1 MEAISLSPRRLTLT
15 GVSKVTVSQ
24 WRSVWG
30 PALKECSPA
39 AYAAVYG
46 GRDPKNCARPPYT
59 LRDLPEARRSDPASQ
74 TLVWTL
80 TGQEVL
86 AYEHAFLPA
95 WELAG
100 HKGVGPKD
108 KRIPFRVADCV
119 VLGPDGHPLPSGE
132 RTWPLSRAQWPLPGD
147 PEHTPCRLQFRAGL
161 HVRHNNKFLGNPT
174 WPEVLFAMCKRV
186 KHWLPDDANSNLAQS
201 WSAWE
206 ADARLR
212 SGELESRE
220 IVSYEQYSATQERVR
235 VYHAVAGDIVFPH
248 GPGPAWPLILATH
261 WLHFGKHATE
271 GLGHVGISPLS

>member
-1 MEAISLSPRRLTLT
+1 METISLSPRRLTLT
-15 GVSKVTVSQ
+15 GVSKATVSQ
-24 WRSVWG
+24 WRGVWG
-30 PALKECSPA
+30 AALRDLSPA
-39 AYAAVYG
+39 AYDAVYA
-46 GRDPKNCARPPYT
+46 GRDLQGRARPPYT
-59 LRDLPEARRSDPASQ
+59 LRNLSETRSSESARHQ
-74 TLVWTL
+74 LVWTL
-80 TGQEVL
+80 IGQEAL
-86 AYEHAFLPA
+86 AHEETFLRA
-95 WELAG
+95 WALAG
-100 HKGVGPKD
+100 DRGVGPRG
-108 KRIPFRVADCV
+108 KRVDFRVVAGT

-132 RTWPLSRAQWPLPGD
+132 RAWPLSRAQWPLPGD

-161 HVRHNNKFLGNPT
+161 HIRHNNKFLGNPT

-186 KHWLPDDANSNLAQS
+186 KHWLPDDANSDLAQS

-212 SGELESRE
+212 SGEWESRE

-261 WLHFGKHATE
+261 LLHFGKHATE